1 MRTLSLNINL
11 FSAGRRKGLL
21 NPFRLPLLTQ
31 IGESTMK
38 IIKAALVIVMG
49 ILFLF
54 GFYMGFT
61 LLALKILL

>member
-1 MRTLSLNINL
+1 MRTLPLNINL
-11 FSAGRRKGLL
+11 FSAGSRKGLL
-21 NPFRLPLLTQ
+21 NLFRLPLLTQ

>member
-1 MRTLSLNINL
+1 MRTQPLNTNQFYAVNRKWSLN
-11 FSAGRRKGLL
+11 
-21 NPFRLPLLTQ
+21 PCRLMLLTY

-38 IIKAALVIVMG
+38 IVKVALMIVMG
-49 ILFLF
+49 LLFLF

>member
-1 MRTLSLNINL
+1 MRTLPLN
-11 FSAGRRKGLL
+11 AKAGYTGRRKGLQ
-21 NPFRLPLLTQ
+21 NPVRLPLLTW

-38 IIKAALVIVMG
+38 RVKVALVIVMG

>member
-1 MRTLSLNINL
+1 MRTVSLNVNVV
-11 FSAGRRKGLL
+11 SEGRRKGLL
-21 NPFRLPLLTQ
+21 NPFRLPLFTR
-31 IGESTMK
+31 IGKSAMK
-38 IIKAALVIVMG
+38 RVKVGLVIVMG